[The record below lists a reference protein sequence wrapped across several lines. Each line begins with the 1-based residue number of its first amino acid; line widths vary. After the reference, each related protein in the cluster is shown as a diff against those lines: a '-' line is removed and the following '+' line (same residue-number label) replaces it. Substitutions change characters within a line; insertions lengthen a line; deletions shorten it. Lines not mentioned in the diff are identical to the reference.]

1 MDEVAELYSIYVAV
15 MLTLGFALLLVIY
28 YAA

>member
-15 MLTLGFALLLVIY
+15 MLTLSLSLLLVLF
-28 YAA
+28 YAV